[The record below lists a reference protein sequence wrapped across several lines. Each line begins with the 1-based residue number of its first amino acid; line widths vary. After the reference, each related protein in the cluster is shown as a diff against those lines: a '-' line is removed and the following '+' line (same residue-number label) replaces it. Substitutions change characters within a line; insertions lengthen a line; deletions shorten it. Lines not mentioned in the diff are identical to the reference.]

1 MLAHLQESEF
11 VSQED
16 LEVHPNVLDLGK
28 YIEMERHR
36 NSDRHGDGLSPTTHK
51 CLTEAQHIHNKMIF
65 DTINESLDR
74 IRRATR

>member
-1 MLAHLQESEF
+1 MLSHLQQSEY

-16 LEVHPNVLDLGK
+16 LEVNPNVLDLAK

-36 NSDRHGDGLSPTTHK
+36 NSERYADGLSPTAQK

-74 IRRATR
+74 IRRSTK